1 MAAGV
6 LVVLADGAEEME
18 TVISVDV
25 LRRAGL
31 TVTVAGLTGD
41 QAVTCSRD
49 VKISPDTSL
58 ASITSSGGGVGGQ
71 YDCVLLPGGGPGA
84 AALCASP
91 EVGCLLR
98 QQDEAGRMIAAIC
111 AAPTALASHQV
122 GLGRAVT
129 SYPAPAFRE
138 KLSGSYQYREE
149 DVVVD
154 GHIVTSRGPGT
165 TLKFA
170 LEIVKILLGEQK
182 MKEVAAAM
190 LVPC

>member
-1 MAAGV
+1 MGDGV
-6 LVVLADGAEEME
+6 LVVLASGAEEME

-31 TVTVAGLTGD
+31 TVRVAGLSGD
-41 QAVTCSRD
+41 QTVTCSRD
-49 VKISPDTSL
+49 VQISPDTSL
-58 ASITSSGGGVGGQ
+58 ASLSSQPGGGQ

-91 EVGCLLR
+91 EVGTLLR

-122 GLGRAVT
+122 GLGRALT

-154 GHIVTSRGPGT
+154 GNIVTSRGPGT
-165 TLKFA
+165 TFKFA
-170 LEIVKILLGEQK
+170 LEIVKILLGEEK
-182 MKEVAAAM
+182 MKEVAGAM

>member
-1 MAAGV
+1 MGGEVLEV
-6 LVVLADGAEEME
+6 LVVLAPGAEEME

-31 TVTVAGLTGD
+31 TVRLAGLNGEET
-41 QAVTCSRD
+41 VTCSRE
-49 VKISPDTSL
+49 VRLAPDSSL
-58 ASITSSGGGVGGQ
+58 ASLTSTGCE
-71 YDCVLLPGGGPGA
+71 YDCILLPGGGPGA
-84 AALCASP
+84 AALCSST
-91 EVGCLLR
+91 ELGSLLR
-98 QQDEAGRMIAAIC
+98 QQDKAGRLIAAIC

-122 GLGRAVT
+122 GLGKAVT

-138 KLSGSYQYREE
+138 KLSGTFQYREE

-154 GHIVTSRGPGT
+154 GNIVTSRGPGT
-165 TLKFA
+165 TFKFA
-170 LEIVKILLGEQK
+170 LEIVKILLGEEK

>member
-1 MAAGV
+1 MGSLGV
-6 LVVLADGAEEME
+6 LVVLATGAEEME

-41 QAVTCSRD
+41 QSVTCSRD

-58 ASITSSGGGVGGQ
+58 ASLASTGGQ

-84 AALCASP
+84 AALSASP
-91 EVGCLLR
+91 EVGTLLR
-98 QQDEAGRMIAAIC
+98 EQDQAGRMIAAVC
-111 AAPTALASHQV
+111 AGPTVLASHQV
-122 GLGRAVT
+122 GLGRALT

-138 KLSGSYQYREE
+138 KLSGSYQYKEE

-154 GHIVTSRGPGT
+154 GNIVTSRGPGT
-165 TLKFA
+165 SFKFA
-170 LEIVKILLGEQK
+170 LEIVKILLGEEK
-182 MKEVAAAM
+182 MKEVAGAM